1 MSQQTSHAKLTLRVD
16 GPGRAIARTLA
27 VAGNTLREAGRNRLF
42 YGLLAATALLL
53 GFALVLSDL
62 ALSDQK
68 ARLVQ
73 DFGLFVI
80 PLLCVITAVLL
91 GALLLH
97 KELERKTLYAIL
109 PKPVRRGEFLL
120 GKWLGLCVLLAGE
133 LAALAAVWAGVLTLR
148 GGDFGWVLVKALG
161 LQYLELVL
169 VCAVALFF
177 SALSSPVLTGV
188 FTAGVFLVGRVSYVI
203 GDLMGQN
210 KGVFAEVPAM
220 RALGRVLLAVVPDL
234 STFNVSDDVL
244 QGWTIG
250 RDYLWH
256 ATAYGLGWTA
266 FFLALGLLL
275 FERRDLT

>member
-1 MSQQTSHAKLTLRVD
+1 
-16 GPGRAIARTLA
+16 
-27 VAGNTLREAGRNRLF
+27 
-42 YGLLAATALLL
+42 
-53 GFALVLSDL
+53 
-62 ALSDQK
+62 
-68 ARLVQ
+68 
-73 DFGLFVI
+73 
-80 PLLCVITAVLL
+80 
-91 GALLLH
+91 
-97 KELERKTLYAIL
+97 
-109 PKPVRRGEFLL
+109 
-120 GKWLGLCVLLAGE
+120 
-133 LAALAAVWAGVLTLR
+133 
-148 GGDFGWVLVKALG
+148 VLVKALG